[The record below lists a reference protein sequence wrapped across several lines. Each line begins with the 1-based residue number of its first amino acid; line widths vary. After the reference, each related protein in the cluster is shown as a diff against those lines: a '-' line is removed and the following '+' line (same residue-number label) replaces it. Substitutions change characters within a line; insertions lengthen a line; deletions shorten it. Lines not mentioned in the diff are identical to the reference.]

1 MDGRRAREFSPK
13 KGHIYLISSGMMTE
27 NTLSNIF
34 AQEFLAHD
42 RHSVFFVGYCDPESP
57 AGKLRATKRGD
68 SVTLNAVHGAQP
80 VRCRVEHFDFTA
92 HAQREDL
99 LRYILEVKPRVCVL
113 VHGDPPALAWFQQ
126 ELAVQAPGMKVVIPP
141 PGEGIEV

>member
-1 MDGRRAREFSPK
+1 MAGARGILARRRD
-13 KGHIYLISSGMMTE
+13 T
-27 NTLSNIF
+27 SNVF

-68 SVTLNAVHGAQP
+68 PVTLNAAYGPQP

-99 LRYILEVKPRVCVL
+99 LQYVLDVRPRVCVL
-113 VHGDPPALAWFQQ
+113 VHGDAPALAWFQQ
-126 ELAVQAPGMKVVIPP
+126 ELALQAPDMKVVVPP
-141 PGEGIEV
+141 PGEGIEL